1 MTFVKAVPRALLA
14 FVAIAVIQVVAGRIV
29 PMRPVAIP
37 NLALWMFLN
46 LAVTV
51 AALTPV
57 AARAEWQGWR
67 LGAAVAAIPPAIF
80 SINLIESLVFLPN
93 TNLEWGKI
101 FLFTLVSAV
110 LSVPVWALLFGGR
123 KHAAEGHYRPIRS
136 QSSGELAWKFI
147 VCDLLYVFLY
157 FAVGAIIFPYVKD
170 FYATQRL
177 PSQGAI
183 AALQFFVRA
192 PMFILLALTLTRML
206 GMPRRSGALV
216 VGLVFTLLTGAA
228 PLLIPNSVFPDSVRW
243 AHFCEVTSEMFI
255 FGAVVAWLWGPSKP
269 AQSPALQQVA

>member
-1 MTFVKAVPRALLA
+1 MTLSKIILRSVMA
-14 FVAIAVIQVVAGRIV
+14 FVAIAIIQAMAGMIV
-29 PMRPVAIP
+29 PMKPVAIP
-37 NLALWMFLN
+37 HLALWLLLN

-57 AARAEWQGWR
+57 AARAEWRGWR
-67 LGAAVAAIPPAIF
+67 LGVAVSVIPLAIF

-101 FLFTLVSAV
+101 FLYTLVSAA
-110 LSVPVWALLFGGR
+110 LSVPVWALLFGRG
-123 KHAAEGHYRPIRS
+123 KDVTDDHYHPIQS
-136 QSSGELAWKFI
+136 QSRGELLWKFV
-147 VCDLLYVFLY
+147 VCDLLYVLLY

-177 PSQGAI
+177 PSTGAI

-192 PMFILLALTLTRML
+192 PMFILLALALTRML
-206 GMPRRSGALV
+206 SLPRLSGALA

-228 PLLIPNSVFPDSVRW
+228 PLLIPNSVFPDTVRW
-243 AHFCEVTSEMFI
+243 AHFCEVASEMFV
-255 FGAVVAWLWGPSKP
+255 FGAVVAWLWGPP
-269 AQSPALQQVA
+269 QMAHSPAVRQAA

>member
-1 MTFVKAVPRALLA
+1 MTLSKIIPRAVLA
-14 FVAIAVIQVVAGRIV
+14 FVAIAIVQVVAGMIV
-29 PMRPVAIP
+29 AMKPVAIP
-37 NLALWMFLN
+37 HLALWMLLN

-57 AARAEWQGWR
+57 AARAEWRGWR
-67 LGAAVAAIPPAIF
+67 LGVAVSAIPLAIF

-101 FLFTLVSAV
+101 FLYTLVSAA
-110 LSVPVWALLFGGR
+110 LSVPVWAFLFGQR
-123 KHAAEGHYRPIRS
+123 KNAEDDHYHPLRS
-136 QSSGELAWKFI
+136 QSSGELAWKF
-147 VCDLLYVFLY
+147 VLCDLLYVFLY

-177 PSQGAI
+177 PSMGAI
-183 AALQFFVRA
+183 AALQFFVRG
-192 PMFILLALTLTRML
+192 PMFILLALSLTRML
-206 GMPRRSGALV
+206 GLPRLSGALV

-228 PLLIPNSVFPDSVRW
+228 PLLIPNSVFPDTVRW
-243 AHFCEVTSEMFI
+243 AHFCEVTSEMFV

-269 AQSPALQQVA
+269 ANAPALQEAA

>member
-1 MTFVKAVPRALLA
+1 MTLSKIIPRALLA
-14 FVAIAVIQVVAGRIV
+14 FIAIVIIQTLAGIIV
-29 PMRPVAIP
+29 PMKPIAIP
-37 NLALWMFLN
+37 HLALWMLVN

-67 LGAAVAAIPPAIF
+67 LGVAVSAIPLAIF

-93 TNLEWGKI
+93 TDLEWGKI
-101 FLFTLVSAV
+101 FLYTLVSAV
-110 LSVPVWALLFGGR
+110 LSAPVWAFLFGQR
-123 KHAAEGHYRPIRS
+123 KNAAGDHYRPLRS
-136 QSSGELAWKFI
+136 QSSGEFAWKFV

-177 PSQGAI
+177 PSAGAI

-192 PMFILLALTLTRML
+192 PMFIALALALTRML
-206 GMPRRSGALV
+206 GLPRLSGALA

-269 AQSPALQQVA
+269 SNAPALRQAA

>member
-1 MTFVKAVPRALLA
+1 VA
-14 FVAIAVIQVVAGRIV
+14 FIAIAILQVVTSIIV
-29 PMRPVAIP
+29 PMKPVAIP
-37 NLALWMFLN
+37 NLAQWMLLN

-51 AALTPV
+51 AALTPLAV
-57 AARAEWQGWR
+57 RAEWRGWR
-67 LGAAVAAIPPAIF
+67 LGVAVSAIPLAIF

-93 TNLEWGKI
+93 TNLEWGRI
-101 FLFTLVSAV
+101 FLYTLVSAA
-110 LSVPVWALLFGGR
+110 LSVPVWALLFGR
-123 KHAAEGHYRPIRS
+123 RTDISSDHYYPIHS
-136 QSSGELAWKFI
+136 QSSGELAWKFV

-177 PSQGAI
+177 PSMGAI

-192 PMFILLALTLTRML
+192 PMFILLALALTRML
-206 GMPRRSGALV
+206 GLPRVSGALV

-228 PLLIPNSVFPDSVRW
+228 PLLIPNSVFPESVRW

-269 AQSPALQQVA
+269 ARVRALQQAA